1 MERKLFPVTAVLF
14 SQLRFFFIKPLEF
27 LEYFYYRILV
37 FCSYCNKDGGFLQIL
52 SSFSKLTYEAIQ
64 QNEKTFSL

>member
-27 LEYFYYRILV
+27 LEYFYYRILAFAHIAIRMGD
-37 FCSYCNKDGGFLQIL
+37 FCKF
-52 SSFSKLTYEAIQ
+52 
-64 QNEKTFSL
+64 